1 MPIRPFRYRERRIGL
16 QTIAPDLAK
25 VGRALEVE

>member
-1 MPIRPFRYRERRIGL
+1 MFAIKHCERRIGL

-25 VGRALEVE
+25 VVRALEVE